1 MKKNALIALSMI
13 MLSVFSMT
21 FTACGNDDDD
31 DDAPVIVTPKYAED
45 AALYKINGKSNI
57 TSIEF
62 TESGMYI
69 ITKPCASSDA
79 KVCGKFVKSKT
90 INSLTRGDSDEDYEY
105 IHGKYTKNGDVYT
118 LEGFGTITVEKEGDV
133 NIFLKIQPTGKEAY
147 TLSAQPVKKFKDSDI
162 TNKLCRTWK
171 FEKGRLVVNKVNKGD
186 SVVLDKTSPKISV
199 LLTSLDSVW
208 NEFYPIKYRD
218 YEEITFTKSGSY
230 IIKYTDN
237 TIAVAQ
243 WKWKDEKK
251 GIMYYSW
258 ENWAD
263 DEGYEED
270 PLEISFNDNDDLVV
284 DKKEDNVRYT
294 EKFTYYLSKTK

>member
-13 MLSVFSMT
+13 MLSVFSFT
-21 FTACGNDDDD
+21 FTSCGDDDD
-31 DDAPVIVTPKYAED
+31 DEEPVITTPKYSED
-45 AALYKINGKSNI
+45 AALYQISGKSDI

-62 TESGMYI
+62 TEDGMYI
-69 ITKPCASSDA
+69 ITKANDSSKA

-90 INSLTRGDSDEDYEY
+90 INSLTRGDSDEDNEY

-133 NIFLKIQPTGKEAY
+133 NISLKVQQTGKDAY

-199 LLTSLDSVW
+199 LLTSLDSVY
-208 NEFYPIKYRD
+208 NESTDRYGDF
-218 YEEITFTKSGSY
+218 EEITFTKSGSY

-251 GIMYYSW
+251 GTMYYSW

-263 DEGYEED
+263 EEGYEEE
-270 PLEISFNDNDDLVV
+270 PLEISFNDNDDLVI
-284 DKKEDNVRYT
+284 DEKNNGKYT